1 MLVEVFKTDVQ
12 EEVVAN
18 KITSIL
24 LDYFPD
30 SRINFDLK
38 DCDNILRLEGKN
50 FLPEKVISIVKEN
63 GFNCMNLD

>member
-1 MLVEVFKTDVQ
+1 MEVEVFKTDVQ

-24 LDYFPD
+24 LDYFPG

-38 DCDNILRLEGKN
+38 DCDNILRLKGNN
-50 FLPEKVISIVKEN
+50 FLPEKIISIVNEN
-63 GFNCMNLD
+63 GFNCINLD